1 MFPPR
6 SAPARAERIPDE
18 LAPPG
23 TVVSTRPKSLRNA
36 FATKR
41 FTNNVAHYAE
51 LGGFMKWTLLLSAIF
66 FLLVSPPAHGQGVGA
81 SGQIR
86 GVVYDPSGG
95 VVPNVTVEAV
105 DTGKGTQYT
114 ALSDTSGQYLFP
126 NLPPAIYDLTTQAS
140 GLQAQVQKGL
150 SLQVGQ
156 TAIVDFHLALAGAKV
171 EVQVTAESAAVETT
185 RGSQA
190 ETLSQTYI
198 EDLPINRRDY
208 LTFTLLLP
216 GVSNSNTIA
225 DNADFRVK
233 QTPQSGLSFYGSNGR
248 GNSVTVDGGEFNDD
262 AGGVRLNLNQDAV
275 QEFQV
280 NRSNYTAELGGAS
293 GASINIVSKS
303 GGNEVHGSLYGLFR
317 NDAMDARDHFALQP
331 ALLPGDTFSN
341 DAVATPLK
349 NTLNR
354 QQFGG
359 NIGFPIQK
367 DKTFLFIGYEGL
379 RSDAQDSVPL
389 LANTNIFNATVQQ
402 DAIFTGLATLAGN
415 PMVPCLS
422 NASNPITG
430 IPTFLPAQT
439 CAFVLSHCLNITPAA
454 SPCQTNPA
462 SQALNPFIL
471 NESETGGGLF
481 PFPIREHQASARLD
495 HHFSDHDQAF
505 LRYSFDHVTEK
516 DPDVQALTAFSRGTS
531 ELAWDSTLQASWFH
545 SFSGSTQNEA
555 LVQWN
560 MYQFNVNSNDPG
572 GPGIDVQGFG
582 FFGRGIFLPSHTR
595 AGRYEFADNFSFV
608 RGRHTF
614 KVGASELVRGNDTT
628 SQTFFAG
635 RFEFLELPGIVLSPC
650 LQVPIVCGLSGQTAA
665 GPIPTTA
672 AITPLQSFSL
682 GAPGFYEQGFG
693 NPKYTQVRPFTA
705 LYAQDSWQIRP
716 NLTLN
721 YGLRYE
727 LDSQY
732 GPLHTPKKN
741 FGPRVSLAW
750 DPFNDHKT
758 VVRAGYGIFYSQI
771 YAQIPGVVSVLGN
784 NNGTRTIAN
793 TLVKLTGVA
802 GEPTIANSAVIFQ
815 TLFAEGK
822 INCGAPPPGQ
832 YACITAA
839 DLTQFGLSVPNTGP
853 LPPGTVLFSGEPG
866 YQSPT
871 AQQASLGIEREIGG
885 GVTVS
890 ANYIYVHTTHLPVAI
905 DTNLLS
911 GAPIDAGSTGLP
923 SNGNTFQDWGAPACV
938 ATPALCFADPTG
950 TILQNNVYSSIGSA
964 VYHGGILEAKKRFAN
979 HFTILANYTYSKAID
994 DVTDFNSD
1002 YSPFDATCLRCDRS
1016 LSDFDQRHKVVLAG
1030 VFASPFDRSRIF
1042 GGFELAPIFSY
1053 NSGHPFNLL
1062 AGADVNSDGHF
1073 TNDRPPGAGRN
1084 TGLGPSFTDFD
1095 LRLSRA
1101 FKLGEKASLSFTAEG
1116 FNLANHTN
1124 YSSVNNVV
1132 GPDFSA
1138 PFNVHGNA
1146 SLYPNQPLAFTAA
1159 FPARQI
1165 QLGVRLSF

>member
-1 MFPPR
+1 MKC
-6 SAPARAERIPDE
+6 
-18 LAPPG
+18 L
-23 TVVSTRPKSLRNA
+23 VL
-36 FATKR
+36 
-41 FTNNVAHYAE
+41 
-51 LGGFMKWTLLLSAIF
+51 LGALF
-66 FLLVSPPAHGQGVGA
+66 FLFVSPAAHAQGVGG

-86 GVVYDPSGG
+86 GVIFDPSGG
-95 VVPNVTVEAV
+95 VVPNATVEAV
-105 DTGKGTQYT
+105 DIAKGTKYT
-114 ALSDTSGQYLFP
+114 AVTDPGGQFLFP
-126 NLPPAIYDLTTQAS
+126 SLPPSTYDLTTQAS
-140 GLQAQVQKGL
+140 GLQTQVQKGL
-150 SLQVGQ
+150 ALEVGQ

-171 EVQVTAESAAVETT
+171 EVEVSAETQAIETT

-190 ETLSQTYI
+190 DTLSQRYI

-303 GGNEVHGSLYGLFR
+303 GSNEVHGGLYGLFR
-317 NDAMDARDHFALQP
+317 NDALDDRDHFALQP
-331 ALLPGDTFSN
+331 ALLTGEPFSSN
-341 DAVATPLK
+341 AVATPLK
-349 NTLNR
+349 NSLSR

-359 NIGFPIQK
+359 NIGLPLQK
-367 DKTFLFIGYEGL
+367 DKTFLFVGYEGL

-389 LANTNIFNATVQQ
+389 LTNSNVFNATPQQ
-402 DAIFTGLATLAGN
+402 DSIFAGLAALPGN

-422 NASNPITG
+422 NASNPISG

-439 CAFVLSHCLNITPAA
+439 CAFVLSNCLNVTATQSA
-454 SPCQTNPA
+454 CQTNPM
-462 SQALNPFIL
+462 LNPFVVGQA
-471 NESETGGGLF
+471 EAGGGLF

-505 LRYSFDHVTEK
+505 LRYSFDHLTEK

-545 SFSGSTQNEA
+545 TFSPSVQNEA

-560 MYQFNVNSNDPG
+560 MYQFNVDTNDPG

-595 AGRYEFADNFSFV
+595 AGRYEFADNLGFV
-608 RGRHTF
+608 RGHHTF
-614 KVGASELVRGNDTT
+614 KVGASELIRGNDTT

-650 LQVPIVCGLSGQTAA
+650 LQVPIACGLSG
-665 GPIPTTA
+665 GSIPATA

-693 NPKYTQVRPFTA
+693 NPKYKQLRPFTA
-705 LYAQDSWQIRP
+705 LYAQDTWQVRP

-732 GPLHTPKKN
+732 GPLNTPKKN

-758 VVRAGYGIFYSQI
+758 VIRAGYGIFYSQI

-784 NNGTRTIAN
+784 NNGSRTIAN
-793 TLVKLTGVA
+793 TLVKLTGVP

-815 TLFAEGK
+815 TLFAEQK
-822 INCGAPPPGQ
+822 INCGTPPPGQ
-832 YACITAA
+832 FACISQA
-839 DLTQFGLSVPNTGP
+839 DLAQFGLTVPNTGP
-853 LPPGTVLFSGEPG
+853 LPPGTVLFSGQPG
-866 YQSPT
+866 YKSPT
-871 AQQASLGIEREIGG
+871 SQQASFGIEREIGG
-885 GVTVS
+885 GLSIS

-905 DTNLLS
+905 DTNLLP
-911 GAPIDAGSTGLP
+911 GAPIDTGSTGLP
-923 SNGNTFQDWGAPACV
+923 SNGNTFQDWGAPAC
-938 ATPALCFADPTG
+938 AITPSLCFADPTG
-950 TILQNNVYSSIGSA
+950 TILQNNVYSSVGSA
-964 VYHGGILEAKKRFAN
+964 TYNGGILEAKKRFAN

-994 DVTDFNSD
+994 NVTDFNSD
-1002 YSPFDATCLRCDRS
+1002 YSPQNATCLRCDRS

-1030 VFASPFDRSRIF
+1030 VFASPFDKSRVF
-1042 GGFELAPIFSY
+1042 GGFQISPIFSY

-1073 TNDRPPGAGRN
+1073 TNDRPPGAARN

-1101 FKLGEKASLSFTAEG
+1101 FKLGEKTSLSFTAEA

-1132 GPDFSA
+1132 GPDFAA
-1138 PFNVHGNA
+1138 PFNVHGTA
-1146 SLYPNQPLAFTAA
+1146 DRYPNQPLAFTAA

-1165 QLGVRLSF
+1165 QLGLRLAF